1 MPKKKMVKPNFLVV
15 GAAKA
20 GSTSLYYY
28 LKQNPAIEFSSLK
41 EPKYFSSHFL
51 TFPHNGIGDTSVDK
65 YAIKDWD
72 SYLECF
78 SKLNNFKRVGE
89 VSPDYLFYHEKTAP
103 FIKEKLG
110 DIPIIIILR
119 NPVKRAFS
127 AYSYL
132 KRDNREK
139 LDFSHAMEAEE
150 KRRNQ
155 NFDFIWAYKQG
166 GCYYEQILTFKNTFK
181 NVKVVLFEDLISN
194 PLDVTNEIFKFINVS
209 PLGKLSNEKHNPS
222 GLPNNPLAKFILNRN
237 NKISTGIREVLKNI
251 TPRIILERVASKS
264 LNKLHIKKTDE
275 EYLKNYYR
283 RDIQKLETLIEKD
296 LSIWKI

>member
-1 MPKKKMVKPNFLVV
+1 MLNIKPNFLVV

-28 LKQNPAIEFSSLK
+28 LKQNPAIGFSSLK

-51 TFPHNGIGDTSVDK
+51 TFPHNGIGDSSVDK

-78 SKLNNFKRVGE
+78 STLSNYKKVGE

-132 KRDNREK
+132 RRDNREI
-139 LDFSHAMEAEE
+139 LEFELAMEAEE
-150 KRRNQ
+150 KRRNK

-166 GCYYEQILTFKNTFK
+166 GCYYEQISTFKKTFK
-181 NVKVVLFEDLISN
+181 NVKVVLLEDLISN

-209 PLGKLSNEKHNPS
+209 PLEKLSSEKHNPS
-222 GLPNNPLAKFILNRN
+222 GLPNNPLAKFILSRN
-237 NKISTGIREVLKNI
+237 NIISTVFREVLKNI
-251 TPRIILERVASKS
+251 IPRIILERVASKS
-264 LNKLHIKKTDE
+264 LNKLHIKKSDE

-283 RDIQKLETLIEKD
+283 RDIQKLEALIERD